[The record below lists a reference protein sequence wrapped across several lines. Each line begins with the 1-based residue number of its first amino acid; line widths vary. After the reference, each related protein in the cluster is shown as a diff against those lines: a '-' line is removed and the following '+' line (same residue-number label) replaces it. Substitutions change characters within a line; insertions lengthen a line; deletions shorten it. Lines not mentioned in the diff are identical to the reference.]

1 MTAAAAPGRVGTVRP
16 CELMDLQTIAD
27 NRGHLSVVEGIKDI
41 GFDIKRLFY
50 LYSLPVD
57 SMRGDH
63 AHRNLEQLVIAVSG
77 SFDVTVD
84 DTAETAVFR
93 LDSPHQGLYIGPM
106 VWNGL
111 TNFSEGAVALVLA
124 SEHYDEA
131 DYYREYQEFAA
142 DAGRLR

>member
-1 MTAAAAPGRVGTVRP
+1 MTALSTRGQVGKVRP

-27 NRGHLSVVEGIKDI
+27 SRGKLSVVEGIKDI
-41 GFDIKRLFY
+41 GFNIKRMFY
-50 LYSLPVD
+50 LYALPRD
-57 SMRGDH
+57 SIRGDH

-84 DTAETAVFR
+84 DTADTAVYR

-131 DYYREYQEFAA
+131 DYYREYQEFAT
-142 DAGRLR
+142 DAGRLL

>member
-1 MTAAAAPGRVGTVRP
+1 MTALSTRGQVGKVRP

-27 NRGHLSVVEGIKDI
+27 SRGKLSVVEGIKDI
-41 GFDIKRLFY
+41 GFDIKRMFY
-50 LYSLPVD
+50 LYALPPD
-57 SMRGDH
+57 SIRGDH

-84 DTAETAVFR
+84 DTADTAVYR

-131 DYYREYQEFAA
+131 DYYREYQEFAT
-142 DAGRLR
+142 DAGRLL